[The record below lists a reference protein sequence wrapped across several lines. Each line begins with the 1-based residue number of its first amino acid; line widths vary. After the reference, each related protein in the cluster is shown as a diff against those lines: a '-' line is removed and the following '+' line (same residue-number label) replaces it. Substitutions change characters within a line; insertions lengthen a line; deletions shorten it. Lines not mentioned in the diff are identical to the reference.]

1 MQNIQAAGNDSDQT
15 AHMRRLVLGFAG
27 RISYM
32 YIVGNTMSRLI
43 YSAPFVAYQKII
55 SWRVLDRYWGV
66 SDLGHARGT
75 LND

>member
-27 RISYM
+27 HINYM

-43 YSAPFVAYQKII
+43 YSAPFAAYQKII
-55 SWRVLDRYWGV
+55 C
-66 SDLGHARGT
+66 
-75 LND
+75 

>member
-55 SWRVLDRYWGV
+55 S
-66 SDLGHARGT
+66 
-75 LND
+75 